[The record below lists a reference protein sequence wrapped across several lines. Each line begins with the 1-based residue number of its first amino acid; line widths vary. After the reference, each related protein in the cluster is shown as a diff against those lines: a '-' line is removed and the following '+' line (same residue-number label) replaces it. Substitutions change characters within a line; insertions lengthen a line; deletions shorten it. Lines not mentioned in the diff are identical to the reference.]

1 MLNSAACR
9 TKTAR
14 APAGAP
20 ACEKSSRG
28 KGLTRGYRAPCR
40 RADEISR
47 NTELASS
54 HMSHKK
60 KTELLMARSE
70 DYDTEGISL
79 GKAGG
84 GQKKRRFLV
93 NPRIYCRTQVA

>member
-9 TKTAR
+9 MKTAR
-14 APAGAP
+14 APAGEP
-20 ACEKSSRG
+20 ACEKSSMS
-28 KGLTRGYRAPCR
+28 KGLTLGHRARYR
-40 RADEISR
+40 RAEETSR
-47 NTELASS
+47 NTDLASS

-84 GQKKRRFLV
+84 GQKKRKFLV
-93 NPRIYCRTQVA
+93 DPGIYCKTQVA